1 MIFITGT
8 DTGCGKTTV
17 GRAIAA
23 ALRARGV
30 RVGVLKPFE
39 TGCALDGDRLRAAD
53 AEALARAAGCDLH
66 PEVVCPNRLALPASP
81 QRAAEAEGVHLDVTS
96 VARAMHL
103 VRASSDVVLVEG
115 AGGALVPVTSSLLMI
130 DVAGVLGLPVLVVA
144 RDALGTV
151 NHSLLTLEAIRS
163 RGFPLLGVVLTRMEP
178 RVDRLENA
186 RAIEDHGRVRML
198 GFLPHQSVVD
208 DARLAVA
215 AEDHL
220 GPLLDS
226 ILAFHGSRS

>member
-1 MIFITGT
+1 
-8 DTGCGKTTV
+8 
-17 GRAIAA
+17 
-23 ALRARGV
+23 
-30 RVGVLKPFE
+30 
-39 TGCALDGDRLRAAD
+39 
-53 AEALARAAGCDLH
+53 
-66 PEVVCPNRLALPASP
+66 
-81 QRAAEAEGVHLDVTS
+81 VHLDVTS
-96 VARAMHL
+96 VSRAMHL

-163 RGFPLLGVVLTRMEP
+163 RGLPLLGVVLTRMEP
-178 RVDRLENA
+178 RGDRLENA
-186 RAIEDHGRVRML
+186 RAIEDHGRVRIL